1 MILKGEQDMEE
12 NATKEM
18 QEEIEGMV
26 KNLRE
31 IVQEAQ
37 TARITKKNWKTWR
50 LIQILMWKMRS
61 KDKEKSQLLPS
72 YR

>member
-1 MILKGEQDMEE
+1 MIFKGEQDMEE

-18 QEEIEGMV
+18 QKEIEGMV

-31 IVQEAQ
+31 VVQEAQ
-37 TARITKKNWKTWR
+37 TARNTEKNWKIWR
-50 LIQILMWKMRS
+50 PIQLLMWKMRI
-61 KDKEKSQLLPS
+61 KDKDKSHLSPS